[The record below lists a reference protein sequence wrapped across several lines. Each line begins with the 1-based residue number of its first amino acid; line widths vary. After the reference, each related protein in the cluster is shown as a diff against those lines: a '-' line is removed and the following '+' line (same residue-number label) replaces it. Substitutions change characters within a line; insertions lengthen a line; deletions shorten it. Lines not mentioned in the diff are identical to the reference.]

1 MADSE
6 QEQEAEQAEQPEE
19 FMNRAARRA
28 AKGKKQGHSDS
39 GVAQA
44 GGQPH
49 GRGVV
54 PARKS
59 FGNRRSGG

>member
-6 QEQEAEQAEQPEE
+6 QVEPEAEQPEE

-28 AKGKKQGHSDS
+28 AKGKKHGHSDS
-39 GVAQA
+39 GVTQT

-49 GRGVV
+49 GRGTV